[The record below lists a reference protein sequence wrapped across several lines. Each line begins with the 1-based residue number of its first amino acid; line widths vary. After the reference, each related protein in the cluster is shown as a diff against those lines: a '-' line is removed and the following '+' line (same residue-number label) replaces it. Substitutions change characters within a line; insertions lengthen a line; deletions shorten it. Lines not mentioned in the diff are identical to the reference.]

1 MNKGAI
7 VLSGRRKVC
16 GQKALSLIETIL
28 AASVL
33 SMVMMILFNLYPSSM
48 LAVRKAEHRLQ
59 ATAMAQSLLEFV
71 RAQSFNNVLAIMQQ
85 DSNLSP
91 SMTGTP
97 PSIQPGQWTQEYI
110 VYGPASS
117 PTPAGMPTLAANTI
131 PSPPLPPAQADDGTL
146 YWVALSVGL
155 PSASPAPATTPIRL
169 LGLRA
174 HVYYLEPE
182 GVVGT
187 GIGGAAAIHKLTLPQ
202 GGQAPG
208 NRDVLQE
215 LWICDIKR

>member
-1 MNKGAI
+1 MVSPAHKGAI
-7 VLSGRRKVC
+7 TLSGRRKVC

-71 RAQSFNNVLAIMQQ
+71 RAQSFNNVMAVLQTDPTTSPMMG
-85 DSNLSP
+85 SP
-91 SMTGTP
+91 SPAITPGT
-97 PSIQPGQWTQEYI
+97 WTQEYL
-110 VYGPASS
+110 VYGPAYGSL
-117 PTPAGMPTLAANTI
+117 PTLNPTTTI
-131 PSPPLPPAQADDGTL
+131 PSPPLPPAQADDGTQ
-146 YWVALSVGL
+146 YWVCLSVGL

-187 GIGGAAAIHKLTLPQ
+187 GTTARPNYIIMPNNQPG
-202 GGQAPG
+202 PG